1 MRVFNILTTFVF
13 LTCLPASVG
22 AAEQPPSG
30 NSAKVPVVVFGFDLV
45 DTSLEGEM
53 KGKNPD
59 ETKRIAMLGEL
70 LPKLLEQSGQYELV
84 GDPVAIAKFQDTHNI
99 QGCNGCE
106 GDFAK
111 KAGAK
116 LAISGTVQKV
126 SNLILNINLYVRE
139 ADSGKF
145 ESMSTDIR
153 SNSDDSWRRGL
164 ESLVTNRLLKSPIWH
179 P

>member
-1 MRVFNILTTFVF
+1 MRVFSILATVGF
-13 LTCLPASVG
+13 LACVPISVG
-22 AAEQPPSG
+22 AAEQAPTG
-30 NSAKVPVVVFGFDLV
+30 NSAKVPVVVFGFDLI

-59 ETKRIAMLGEL
+59 ETKRVAMLGEL
-70 LPKLLEQSGQYELV
+70 LPKLLEQSGHYQLV
-84 GDPVAIAKFQDTHNI
+84 GDPAAIAAFQEGHNI
-99 QGCNGCE
+99 QGCNGCD

-126 SNLILNINLYVRE
+126 SNLILNINLYVRQ

-145 ESMSTDIR
+145 ESLSTDIR

-164 ESLVTNRLLKSPIWH
+164 ESLTKRLLKNPIAN